1 MVLEMD
7 LSDYVMVS
15 SFVPE
20 IVEEMRLVLEEK
32 HEFMLNA
39 LGNRRNEAMESY
51 SVPVGTDGLNVS
63 YNFLTE
69 ELVKEVHE

>member
-51 SVPVGTDGLNVS
+51 SVPAGTDGLNVS